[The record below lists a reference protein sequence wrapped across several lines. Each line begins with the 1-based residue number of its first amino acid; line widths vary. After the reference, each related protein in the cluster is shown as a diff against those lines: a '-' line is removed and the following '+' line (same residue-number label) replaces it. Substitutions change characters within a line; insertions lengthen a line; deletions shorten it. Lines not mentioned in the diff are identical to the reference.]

1 VPDREP
7 TRLHRQLAAEL
18 GHLRSLSGLSGRAMA
33 ERTKSSQPTIVRI
46 ERAEAVPSMPVV
58 RAWLEATDADPDLR
72 ERVIALTDAIHVQT
86 VRWPTLL
93 TGRTHLQDDV
103 REREQESVIVRNFQ
117 PTVIA
122 GLLQTP
128 AYTRALMPL
137 TDITGKIDHEAT
149 VAARLQRQQV
159 LYDSGRTFQFL
170 IGESVLRW
178 SPGDDVM
185 AGQLD
190 RIAQLSE
197 LPTVEIAVL
206 PVTAHVATPWHNFV
220 VHILADDSAYVTTEL
235 IHGTQ
240 RLSDSEE
247 VGLYRG
253 LWDRLWSASVSGG
266 DAVRQILAAAER
278 VS

>member
-1 VPDREP
+1 
-7 TRLHRQLAAEL
+7 
-18 GHLRSLSGLSGRAMA
+18 MA

-58 RAWLEATDADPDLR
+58 RAWLDATDADPDLR

-206 PVTAHVATPWHNFV
+206 PVAAHVATPWHNFV

-240 RLSDSEE
+240 RLSDTEE

-253 LWDRLWSASVSGG
+253 LWDRLWSASVSGS